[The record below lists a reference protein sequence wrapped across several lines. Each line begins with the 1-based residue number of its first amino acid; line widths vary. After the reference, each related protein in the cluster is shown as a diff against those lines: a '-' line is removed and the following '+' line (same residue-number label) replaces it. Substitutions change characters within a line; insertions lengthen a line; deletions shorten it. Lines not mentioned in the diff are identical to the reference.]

1 MTMRKVMLS
10 VLLLLSAA
18 FVGAQT
24 QSPYTHPGKVQIRST
39 AADALSVAGGV
50 VTTALSSS
58 VVDAATGTV
67 PIVATLGRTGAS
79 SSSISRG
86 VALAFSD
93 ANNPTL
99 TAAIVGLRPNS
110 TANYNGD
117 LAFFLATG
125 GAGTPA
131 TSVSVG
137 MTRRLTL
144 TSDGQLQASN
154 GTISAPALTFA
165 SEPTSGFYWDS
176 LASGGFN
183 VAVASTKAARFSQAG
198 IEVPAEARGTGGVA
212 GKILT
217 LGRNSSGNGAPGQI
231 VLEARNGAG
240 SGYIWVD
247 TTGVVRVGTSAATE
261 AGGDTGGTVIGTQT
275 SSRASKHILGQ
286 VNHLAPAA
294 MDLVRKTPIWAFTY
308 KTGAFNRETFY
319 GITTDDSPLFGMD
332 QGKSFNP
339 VNAFGATVL
348 ALQDVDRRVQDLEA
362 RLAAALAVIETLQ
375 KGAPQR

>member
-1 MTMRKVMLS
+1 MTMRKVLFS

-24 QSPYTHPGKVQIRST
+24 QAPYTHPGKVQIRST
-39 AADALSVAGGV
+39 ATDALTVAGGTK
-50 VTTALSSS
+50 TTGLSVGTATPPASGLVINGGTIVAEGAAIGALSGLTINGAFASP
-58 VVDAATGTV
+58 DWTQFAFGDGTGYRLNFGTRSGGNFLTRLQ
-67 PIVATLGRTGAS
+67 IYDTGSTRFANG
-79 SSSISRG
+79 SISG
-86 VALAFSD
+86 PSVAFI
-93 ANNPTL
+93 NEPGT
-99 TAAIVGLRPNS
+99 GL
-110 TANYNGD
+110 
-117 LAFFLATG
+117 
-125 GAGTPA
+125 
-131 TSVSVG
+131 
-137 MTRRLTL
+137 
-144 TSDGQLQASN
+144 
-154 GTISAPALTFA
+154 
-165 SEPTSGFYWDS
+165 YWDPG
-176 LASGGFN
+176 ASGGFN
-183 VAVASTKAARFSQAG
+183 VAVGGSKAARFSSAG
-198 IEVPAEARGTGGVA
+198 IEVPAETRGTGGVA
-212 GKILT
+212 GKALII
-217 LGRNSSGNGAPGQI
+217 GRNSSGAGAPGQL

-240 SGYIWVD
+240 SGFLWVD
-247 TTGVVRVGTSAATE
+247 TTGVFRIGTAYATE
-261 AGGDTGGTVIGTQT
+261 SGGDTVGTVVGTQT

-308 KTGAFNRETFY
+308 KSGAFHRETFY